1 MNNEQANMNASTVD
15 VEEEKHTAEGSA
27 EVNQEVVS
35 ETEAPEAAEAA
46 SATDADVEEQE
57 ESHE

>member
-46 SATDADVEEQE
+46 SPTDADL
-57 ESHE
+57 